1 MLKNT
6 VRKVVLMLS
15 MYQIRFGKGLF
26 NTLLCCLGI
35 GAASV
40 AMAEE
45 SHSKQKLKV
54 HGFISQG
61 VIDVNGSDFVNDD
74 GKPSFELTEVGI
86 NASYTLSDNFRIAG
100 QLAYLDGGNRY
111 SKNARIDY
119 LLLDWSLLSDEQWK
133 VDLYLGRFKNYN
145 WLYSSTRDIPFTR
158 PTIILPQSIY
168 FDGFRDI
175 AVGGDGASMI
185 VSRSHD
191 EYGDFDFNLSLG
203 VSKISDRQKDI
214 ILSEFA
220 TGDMEHDEDYQASL
234 YWQPSFSQWRFG
246 VALLDSK
253 FTYDRGASDN
263 FYDALIVLQ
272 RYFFNAT
279 YEGEF
284 WEFNSEILQ
293 ERFVLDGFY
302 FPGFARDTFGQGGF
316 VQARYKVTEGLKL
329 LARAEKYFAN
339 KDDKSGSSLPKNPL
353 GPIPEYFGYQH
364 DFTLGFSYDLSENLR
379 LQVEH
384 HWVRGTAR
392 LTPVVLPNLQTNN
405 QEHWQMTAAQL
416 MYWF

>member
-1 MLKNT
+1 
-6 VRKVVLMLS
+6 MLS
-15 MYQIRFGKGLF
+15 KYQIRFGKRLF
-26 NTLLCCLGI
+26 NTLLCCLGLSAT
-35 GAASV
+35 GSV
-40 AMAEE
+40 LAEE
-45 SHSKQKLKV
+45 HLTKRKLKV

-86 NASYTLSDNFRIAG
+86 NASYKINDNFRLAG

-111 SKNARIDY
+111 SRNARIDY
-119 LLLDWSLLSDEQWK
+119 LLLDWSLLSDAQWK
-133 VDLYLGRFKNYN
+133 VDLYLGRFKNYH
-145 WLYSSTRDIPFTR
+145 WLYSSTRDVPFTR
-158 PTIILPQSIY
+158 PTIVLPQAIY

-175 AVGGDGASMI
+175 AVGGDGASLN

-191 EYGDFDFNLSLG
+191 DYGDFDFNFSIG

-220 TGDMEHDEDYQASL
+220 TGDMEHDEDYQTSL
-234 YWQPSFSQWRFG
+234 YWRPSFSQWRFG

-253 FTYDRGASDN
+253 FTYDRGVSDFFHDAS
-263 FYDALIVLQ
+263 IVLQ
-272 RYFFNAT
+272 RYFVNAT

-284 WEFNSEILQ
+284 WEFSSELLQ

-302 FPGFARDTFGQGGF
+302 YPGFERDTFGQGGF
-316 VQARYKVTEGLKL
+316 VQARYKLTDDLKL
-329 LARAEKYFAN
+329 LARAEKYFAD
-339 KDDKSGSSLPKNPL
+339 KDDRKGSFLPKNPVAS
-353 GPIPEYFGYQH
+353 IPEYFGYQH
-364 DFTLGFSYDLSENLR
+364 DFTVGFSYDLADNLR

-384 HWVRGTAR
+384 HWVQGTAR
-392 LTPVVLPNLQTNN
+392 LTPVVVPNLKTNN
-405 QEHWQMTAAQL
+405 QEYWQMTAAQL